1 MTAAARSVSLNV
13 SAEPCADNDRRAM
26 DHQEPASSAG
36 ADGSVRR
43 QGSRTPF
50 RRGLVTGLLL
60 VVLGTWGAISPFL
73 VPSLDMANGP
83 AHEWTLTAGRGW
95 LEVLPG
101 VVTVLGGLMLITWR
115 KRETAALGGWLAVIA
130 GAWFVIGRTF
140 ASMLTMGSAGS
151 ALTDSSTHAA
161 VVQLAYFV
169 GYGALVV
176 LFGSVGVGRVSV
188 RSMRYIG
195 FDDDGVD
202 NLLGGHRPV
211 TQ

>member
-1 MTAAARSVSLNV
+1 MTTG
-13 SAEPCADNDRRAM
+13 ETM
-26 DHQEPASSAG
+26 DQRDLPPSAG
-36 ADGSVRR
+36 SDGRAR
-43 QGSRTPF
+43 GRGSRTPF

-60 VVLGTWGAISPFL
+60 VILGAWGALSPFL
-73 VPSLDMANGP
+73 VPALDMANGP

-101 VVTVLGGLMLITWR
+101 VVTLLGGLMLITWR
-115 KRETAALGGWLAVIA
+115 KRQTAALGGWLAVIA

-151 ALTDSSTHAA
+151 ALTDISTHSA
-161 VVQLAYFV
+161 VLQLAYFV
-169 GYGALVV
+169 GFGALVV
-176 LFGSVGVGRVSV
+176 LVGSVGVGRVSV

-195 FDDDGVD
+195 FDHDGVD
-202 NLLGGHRPV
+202 PVLGGHAPA

>member
-1 MTAAARSVSLNV
+1 MATGETMDPQDLPPSAASGGRAR
-13 SAEPCADNDRRAM
+13 
-26 DHQEPASSAG
+26 G
-36 ADGSVRR
+36 A
-43 QGSRTPF
+43 GSRTPF

-60 VVLGTWGAISPFL
+60 VILGAWGAVSPFL
-73 VPSLDMANGP
+73 VPALDMANGP

-130 GAWFVIGRTF
+130 GAWFVVGRTF

-151 ALTDSSTHAA
+151 ALTDASTHAA

-169 GYGALVV
+169 GFGALVV
-176 LFGSVGVGRVSV
+176 LVGSVGVGRVSV

-195 FDDDGVD
+195 FDHDDVD
-202 NLLGGHRPV
+202 TVLGGHPA